1 MKNLAMIVNRS
12 FKLKVKNVE
21 AMLSPFIAE
30 PIVKGYGP
38 SLRATA
44 HHKQEP

>member
-12 FKLKVKNVE
+12 FKLKVKINESKKNVE

-38 SLRATA
+38 S
-44 HHKQEP
+44 